1 MFLNT
6 KRVFLTFFTLL
17 HSVLLFAQVDY
28 SNSWED
34 LYAYTNVKDFIK
46 TSNAIYCITDNA
58 VFIYNIS
65 TKETKKISSING
77 LSGETTTAIHY
88 DETREKLVLG
98 YENGLIEVVDKD
110 GNITISADIV
120 NFNQSGRKSINHI
133 AAFNNLL
140 YLATP
145 FAIVV
150 YDIDKLEFGDT
161 YFIGNG
167 SSSLEVHQT
176 LIHNGTIYAAAENGI
191 YTADRNHN
199 ALIDFRNWTKQFNA
213 NFTNIT
219 LFNNRLFT
227 SVGTGL
233 YEIRGTALPLI
244 RDFSSVVKSIKG
256 SATHLT
262 VGLQNSVHIFDRTDS
277 AIIVNTAS
285 NPFAY
290 NLNTAYAENGQLYVG
305 TREFGLLN
313 SALATHQNFEEI
325 HPEGPLSNSAF
336 SITTNNNNLW
346 VVYGGYDDAYVPL
359 GLRSGFS
366 HFNGTKW
373 INTQPN
379 PGFPIQDLVQVTID
393 PNHDNRVFISSFS
406 QISAPNAKSSVAMGG
421 LLVVEDDMIK
431 TFYKSDN
438 SGLEDSSP
446 TIPNYATVRVSGSV
460 FDNSGNLWV
469 TNSLVSNNL
478 KKMSSGSAWSSV
490 DLSVLETNT
499 GARELNKI
507 IIDRSNTLWIGTRR
521 NGVYAYREN
530 GDQKR
535 ALTTEATRGN
545 LPHANV
551 RAVAA
556 DNNNRIWLGTQSG
569 LVVYNNAGGI
579 FEATTY
585 DAAPIIILDDGIP
598 KRLLGDQTINA
609 IVVDGADNKWFGTD
623 NGGVLYTNP
632 NGQRT
637 LASFNKSNSPLPSN
651 RILEI
656 SVDNANGKVYFV
668 TDKGIVAYKSNVAPF
683 GEELADVYA
692 YPNPALKQHAT
703 VTIDGKNGKH
713 LPKGTNVK
721 ILDVSGNL
729 VYETNVVEGQ
739 ELQGGKVVWNK
750 TNLAGRKVAS
760 GIYIVLLANEDN
772 TETTTTK
779 IAIVN

>member
-1 MFLNT
+1 MFANKIKFFITL
-6 KRVFLTFFTLL
+6 FTLFY
-17 HSVLLFAQVDY
+17 SAIFFAQVDY

-34 LYAYTNVKDFIK
+34 LFAYTNVKDFVQ
-46 TSNAIYCITDNA
+46 TPNAIYCITDNA
-58 VFIYNIS
+58 VFIYDTT
-65 TKETKKISSING
+65 TKETRKISSVNG
-77 LSGETTTAIHY
+77 LSGETITAIYY
-88 DETREKLVLG
+88 DNTREKLVLG
-98 YENGLIEVVDKD
+98 YENGLIEVVDKN

-120 NFNQSGRKSINHI
+120 NFNQSGKKSINHI
-133 AAFNNLL
+133 AAFNNTL
-140 YLATP
+140 YLSTP

-150 YDIDKLEFGDT
+150 YDLDRLEFGDT

-167 SSSLEVHQT
+167 SSSLVIHQT
-176 LIHNGTIYAAAENGI
+176 LIYNGTIYAAAENGI
-191 YTADRNHN
+191 YTADITNN
-199 ALIDFRNWTKQFNA
+199 ALIDFKNWTKNFNT

-219 LFNNRLFT
+219 LFNNRIFT
-227 SVGTGL
+227 SVGSGL

-244 RDFSSVVKSIKG
+244 RDFPTVIRSIKG
-256 SATHLT
+256 STTHLT
-262 VGLQNSVHIFDRTDS
+262 VGLQNSVHVFNTTDS
-277 AIIVNTAS
+277 NVIVNTATT
-285 NPFAY
+285 PFAY
-290 NLNTAYAENGQLYVG
+290 NLNTAYTENGQLYIG
-305 TREFGLLN
+305 TREYGLLN
-313 SALATHQNFEEI
+313 STLTNHQNFQEI

-336 SITTNNNNLW
+336 SITANNNNLW

-359 GLRSGFS
+359 GLRQGYS
-366 HFNGTKW
+366 HYNGTKW
-373 INTQPN
+373 INTQSN
-379 PGFPIQDLVQVTID
+379 PSFPIQDLVHVTID
-393 PNHDNRVFISSFS
+393 PKHENRVFISSFS
-406 QISAPNAKSSVAMGG
+406 QISTPNAKSSVAMGG
-421 LLVVEDDMIK
+421 ILVVEDDMVK
-431 TFYKSDN
+431 SFYKSDN
-438 SGLEDSSP
+438 SGLEDFSP
-446 TIPNYATVRVSGSV
+446 TTPNYATIRISGTV
-460 FDNSGNLWV
+460 FDSNGNLWAP
-469 TNSLVSNNL
+469 NSLVRNNL
-478 KKMSSGSAWSSV
+478 KKMTSGGTWSSV

-507 IIDRSNTLWIGTRR
+507 TIDRSNTIWIGTRR

-545 LPHANV
+545 LPHSNV

-579 FEATTY
+579 FDATTY
-585 DAAPIIILDDGIP
+585 DAEPIIILDDGIP
-598 KRLLGDQTINA
+598 KKLLGDQTINA
-609 IVVDGADNKWFGTD
+609 IVIDGADNKWFGTD

-656 SVDNANGKVYFV
+656 GVDNSSGKVYFV

-683 GEELADVYA
+683 GEELANVYA
-692 YPNPALKQHAT
+692 YPNPALKQHPT
-703 VTIDGKNGKH
+703 VTIDGKNGNH

-739 ELQGGKVVWNK
+739 ELQGGKVVWDK
-750 TNLAGRKVAS
+750 TNLAGKKVAS